1 MVNIM
6 TTDHPASPKADSPS
20 PSSDITVD
28 VERESDGRSHIR
40 IGSDQLK
47 RAATLLRGES
57 RFSLRDLLAGALT
70 VFLAT
75 VIASA
80 FQYVSWLNS
89 LRIQAATDTAAAA
102 TAVYQE
108 AAAEI
113 GQRQY
118 ATSMFI
124 AAVSDLVNRKDGT
137 EVGLSK
143 SAFDLDR
150 QRVTS
155 YYQMLTNWN
164 DTYDRLI
171 TDVDYSIDRPIFRQ
185 AGMAVIS
192 STETDKA
199 DCKHSLT
206 EQVTKIGLD
215 PHSLKAQFAV
225 IAHCLGAIHT
235 GFSAEKDTAIL
246 VRRATISAQVK
257 DKYNHSLD
265 NTWSMAND
273 FRCYALRRI
282 QFYNAEKE
290 FTIINLRSIVERFA
304 NPWKKRATDHLSED
318 ADKCERHSFLRSSRS
333 VARYV

>member
-28 VERESDGRSHIR
+28 VERESDGRSPIR

-57 RFSLRDLLAGALT
+57 RFSLRDLVPGAAT

-89 LRIQAATDTAAAA
+89 VRMQVATDTAAAA

-118 ATSMFI
+118 ATLMFI

-185 AGMAVIS
+185 AGTAASVKVIS
-192 STETDKA
+192 STETNKV
-199 DCKHSLT
+199 DCKQSLT

-225 IAHCLGAIHT
+225 IAHCLGGIHT
-235 GFSAEKDTAIL
+235 GFSAEKDKAIL
-246 VRRATISAQVK
+246 VKTATISTQVQS
-257 DKYNHSLD
+257 KYNDSLD
-265 NTWSMAND
+265 DTRSMAYV

-282 QFYNAEKE
+282 QFYNA
-290 FTIINLRSIVERFA
+290 
-304 NPWKKRATDHLSED
+304 
-318 ADKCERHSFLRSSRS
+318 
-333 VARYV
+333 